1 MWRFRAVREY
11 ALIRA
16 SGRARRVGGAT
27 TAAGSTARRIAAPT
41 GATSSARTATSS
53 GTSSGV
59 PLGPDLDPEQE
70 VVAAEGAGGHDAGE
84 GAGGVGDQAVGPDR
98 DPAAQQPGHVPAQEA
113 GDELGRR
120 PPPHLGGGADLFHPA
135 GVHDR
140 HPVGRSPGPRRGRG

>member
-11 ALIRA
+11 ALIQ
-16 SGRARRVGGAT
+16 GLWPG
-27 TAAGSTARRIAAPT
+27 AAGCEVDDRRGVDGQADRGADRGHVVGADRDLERGPARA
-41 GATSSARTATSS
+41 
-53 GTSSGV
+53 
-59 PLGPDLDPEQE
+59 DLDPEQE

-120 PPPHLGGGADLFHPA
+120 PPPHLGGGADLLDPA
-135 GVHDR
+135 
-140 HPVGRSPGPRRGRG
+140 RRA